1 MTRDATSPPAVALQ
15 GVDVRLGGTLALS
28 NCTLALGRGERL
40 ALLGPNGAG
49 KTTLLRTIL
58 GLVSPQG
65 GTVACA
71 AQRTGSLIEQPG
83 IARQGNTSAY
93 LEYHA
98 RLQGVAAPRPR
109 ALELLAQWEI
119 PDAPARTLSLG
130 QRSRLQIARCLV
142 HDPELLLLDEPAA
155 NLDPQARH
163 DLHERL
169 RAWNRAGGT
178 LLWATHDLEEAVSQ
192 ATGIA
197 VLSKGAVRWNGPA
210 PAFPRAFPASQ
221 LAEFDRICHEPE
233 LREALGPEASF
244 EISDRQVRIRTGQ
257 EPGATLR
264 RLVEAALPVASFAPD
279 RHSLFESYR
288 NALEAPVPEAAPAAM
303 PDDSAPPATPWLRAC
318 RATLAWEASNL
329 RRELRFF
336 LPFAIMQS
344 LLSVLQILSKQPNF
358 AALCMLPAGLSASL
372 CADAIAGER
381 ERLGLD
387 TLRSTHAPLSAVL
400 AGKTFLAWACGV
412 FPGLAFLCLCAAW
425 TGTNVLPWAATLLG
439 CSTAATVF
447 SARICAG
454 APSMRSAAQLS
465 VLGSFFMTLGL
476 VLATVLLPAQAWL
489 AWSVPLL
496 LATGSLAFLPG
507 AARRWA
513 RP

>member
-1 MTRDATSPPAVALQ
+1 MSRDASSPPAVALR
-15 GVDVRLGGTLALS
+15 GVDVRLGGNLALS
-28 NCTLALGRGERL
+28 NCSLALGRGDRL

-49 KTTLLRTIL
+49 KTTLLRTVL
-58 GLVSPQG
+58 GLISPQG
-65 GTVACA
+65 GTVASA

-83 IARQGNTSAY
+83 IARQGTTSAY

-98 RLQGVAAPRPR
+98 RLQGVDAPRRR
-109 ALELLAQWEI
+109 AQELLAQWEI

-142 HDPELLLLDEPAA
+142 HDPQLLLLDEPAT

-169 RAWNRAGGT
+169 RAWNAAGGT

-197 VLSKGAVRWNGPA
+197 VLSQGAVRWSGPA
-210 PAFPRAFPASQ
+210 PEFSRAFPASQ
-221 LAEFDRICHEPE
+221 LVEFDRICHEPE
-233 LREALGPEASF
+233 LREALGPEAALEVSG
-244 EISDRQVRIRTGQ
+244 SQARIRTSQ
-257 EPGATLR
+257 EPRATLR
-264 RLVEAALPVASFAPD
+264 RLVEADLPVTSFGPD

-288 NALEAPVPEAAPAAM
+288 SALESPVPEAAATAM
-303 PDDSAPPATPWLRAC
+303 PEGSAPHGTPWFPAC
-318 RATLAWEASNL
+318 RATVAWEASNL
-329 RRELRFF
+329 RREMRFF
-336 LPFAIMQS
+336 VPFAIMQS
-344 LLSVLQILSKQPNF
+344 LLSVLQILSGQPNF
-358 AALCMLPAGLSASL
+358 ASLCMLPAGLSASL

-400 AGKTFLAWACGV
+400 AGKTFLAWSCGAV
-412 FPGLAFLCLCAAW
+412 PGLAFLCLCAAW
-425 TGTNVLPWAATLLG
+425 TGTSPLPWVATLLG
-439 CSTAATVF
+439 CTTAATAV
-447 SARICAG
+447 SVRICAG

-476 VLATVLLPAQAWL
+476 VLATILLPRMTWL

-496 LATGSLAFLPG
+496 LGAASLALLPG
-507 AARRWA
+507 ASRRWA

>member
-1 MTRDATSPPAVALQ
+1 VTRDTPSPTALSLRN
-15 GVDVRLGGTLALS
+15 VDVRLGETLALA
-28 NCTLALGRGERL
+28 NCSLALGRGERL

-49 KTTLLRTIL
+49 KTTLLRTVL
-58 GLVSPQG
+58 GLVAPTSG
-65 GTVACA
+65 SVSCA

-83 IARQGNTSAY
+83 IARQGTTSAY

-98 RLQGVAAPRPR
+98 RLQGVTAPRPR

-119 PDAPARTLSLG
+119 PDVPARTLSLG

-192 ATGIA
+192 ATCIA
-197 VLSKGAVRWNGPA
+197 VLSKGAVRWCGPA
-210 PAFPRAFPASQ
+210 AEFPRAFPASQ
-221 LAEFDRICHEPE
+221 LAEFDRICHETE
-233 LREALGPEASF
+233 LREALGPEASL
-244 EISDRQVRIRTGQ
+244 EMSERQVRIRTPLR
-257 EPGATLR
+257 PGTALR
-264 RLVEAALPVASFAPD
+264 RLVEAGLPVASFAPD

-288 NALEAPVPEAAPAAM
+288 SALEAPAPEAPSVEL
-303 PDDSAPPATPWLRAC
+303 PEGSAPNETPWLRAC

-344 LLSVLQILSKQPNF
+344 LLSVLQVLSGQPNF
-358 AALCMLPAGLSASL
+358 ASLCMLPAGLSASL

-400 AGKTFLAWACGV
+400 AGKAFLAWACGV

-425 TGTNVLPWAATLLG
+425 TGTNALPWIATLLG
-439 CSTAATVF
+439 CSTAATAF

-476 VLATVLLPAQAWL
+476 VLATVLLPGLRWI
-489 AWSVPLL
+489 AWSAPLL
-496 LATGSLAFLPG
+496 LGTASLVLLPG